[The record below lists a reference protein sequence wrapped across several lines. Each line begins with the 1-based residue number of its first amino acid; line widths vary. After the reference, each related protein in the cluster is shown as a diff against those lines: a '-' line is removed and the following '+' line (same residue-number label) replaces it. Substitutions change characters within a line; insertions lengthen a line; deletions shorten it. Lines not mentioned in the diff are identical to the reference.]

1 VGSVVA
7 RRLMDGG
14 GRWDTCEVLVV
25 WRWCLLCEHRVGE
38 EREVQRLG
46 GQFWGGSPSYSN

>member
-1 VGSVVA
+1 
-7 RRLMDGG
+7 MDGG

-38 EREVQRLG
+38 EREVQRLD